1 MYVISPSNFSEQS
14 PKKNCKFYLW
24 REKKPLSWPTF
35 SHRSYCL
42 NHFCH
47 FSKAYRNLYLFNK
60 MLIYASGKRSVE
72 CAYMLRWL
80 LFHFGSEFCINL
92 KNGINFPPQKDI
104 KYSTERKKKVPIYH
118 VAPITTEWCIVIT
131 TFFNWQASGMLWE
144 LVTRWWISFS
154 ILSGWSNKPKADI
167 DICHS
172 TLESYRLLCWLVK
185 YFTSL

>member
-24 REKKPLSWPTF
+24 REKKPLSGPTF

-60 MLIYASGKRSVE
+60 MLTYASGKRSVE

-80 LFHFGSEFCINL
+80 LFHFGSAFCINL
-92 KNGINFPPQKDI
+92 KNGINFPPKKTSNTQQR
-104 KYSTERKKKVPIYH
+104 ERKRSLFI
-118 VAPITTEWCIVIT
+118 
-131 TFFNWQASGMLWE
+131 ML
-144 LVTRWWISFS
+144 LQSP
-154 ILSGWSNKPKADI
+154 LSDVLWLQLFLIG
-167 DICHS
+167 
-172 TLESYRLLCWLVK
+172 RLLGCYGNWWHDDESVSPYCLVDPTNLK
-185 YFTSL
+185 QILTFVIQHWSPTDFSAD